1 MSRFGKVEND
11 LNWTTKRGPPTVVCY
26 ICGRAFGTASISI
39 HIPQCAKKFEN
50 EQLNKPKSERRPLPQ
65 APAAL
70 PAGGSYTHEDIDAFN
85 EAASR
90 QYKDTA
96 CISCEYCGRNFKDDR
111 TLVIHHRSCSSDR
124 PAKKVG
130 EKLVGGGGA
139 LSSLS
144 PARRLALQQQQQVT
158 SSKEDEDAND
168 NEEEVEEDEDENEL
182 IRATKRRD
190 ALQKWVV
197 QQNREGLSGKGG
209 KGGEDK
215 VVDEPSAMF
224 KKVSLS
230 KRSAPLSTGSLSTSN
245 NDQEWKTSL
254 LERFS
259 LLNERF
265 DALQAHVMNE
275 TALLKGELADLVD
288 ELTNSKE

>member
-11 LNWTTKRGPPTVVCY
+11 LNWTTKRGPPTIVCY

-39 HIPQCAKKFEN
+39 HVPQCAKKYEN
-50 EQLNKPKSERRPLPQ
+50 EQLSKPKSERRPLPQ

-70 PAGGSYTHEDIDAFN
+70 PAGGSYTHEHIDAFN

-111 TLVIHHRSCSSDR
+111 TLQIHHRSCSSDR

-144 PARRLALQQQQQVT
+144 PARRLALQQQQAT
-158 SSKEDEDAND
+158 SSKEDDYAG
-168 NEEEVEEDEDENEL
+168 EEEEEEDEGEE
-182 IRATKRRD
+182 IEKTRASGTAIKRRE

-197 QQNREGLSGKGG
+197 QQNQ
-209 KGGEDK
+209 GEVKEK
-215 VVDEPSAMF
+215 VNLTV
-224 KKVSLS
+224 S
-230 KRSAPLSTGSLSTSN
+230 KRTEISSG
-245 NDQEWKTSL
+245 QEEWKTSL

-265 DALQAHVMNE
+265 DALQAHVVNE
-275 TALLKGELADLVD
+275 TALLKGELADLFE
-288 ELTNSKE
+288 ELSASE

>member
-11 LNWTTKRGPPTVVCY
+11 LNWTTKRGPPTIVCY

-39 HIPQCAKKFEN
+39 HVPQCAKKYEN
-50 EQLNKPKSERRPLPQ
+50 EQLSKPKSERRPLPQ

-70 PAGGSYTHEDIDAFN
+70 PAGGSYTHEHIDAFN

-96 CISCEYCGRNFKDDR
+96 CISCEHCGRNFKDDR
-111 TLVIHHRSCSSDR
+111 TLQIHHKSCSSDR

-144 PARRLALQQQQQVT
+144 PARRLALQQQQAT
-158 SSKEDEDAND
+158 SSKEDDYA
-168 NEEEVEEDEDENEL
+168 EVEEEEEGDKEEEIENT
-182 IRATKRRD
+182 RARGTAVRRRE

-197 QQNREGLSGKGG
+197 QQNQGDVKEKVNLS
-209 KGGEDK
+209 
-215 VVDEPSAMF
+215 V
-224 KKVSLS
+224 S
-230 KRSAPLSTGSLSTSN
+230 KRAETAAAGN
-245 NDQEWKTSL
+245 GRQEEWKTSL

-265 DALQAHVMNE
+265 DALQAHVVNE
-275 TALLKGELADLVD
+275 TALLKGELADLFE
-288 ELTNSKE
+288 ELSSSE